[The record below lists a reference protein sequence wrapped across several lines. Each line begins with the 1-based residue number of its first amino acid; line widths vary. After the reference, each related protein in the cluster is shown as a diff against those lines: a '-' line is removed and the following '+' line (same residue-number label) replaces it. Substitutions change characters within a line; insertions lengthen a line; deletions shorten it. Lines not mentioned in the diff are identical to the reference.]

1 MKDIKS
7 IVIITSPF
15 GCIPPH
21 AIGAVEKLWKSC
33 GDVFRDKGIKV
44 TFISKRPN
52 VVNGLSPENIYI
64 KGYNRTGNWLSDF
77 LLDFVYSLHAFIK
90 APKADA
96 IVLNTAWTPVLLPL
110 FKWKYNVSLYN
121 VARFPK
127 RQFGLYKAVN
137 ILSCV
142 SNIVYKSLIEQTPSS
157 VNQACVINN
166 FIDTNVFRKRT
177 EHHLSDNPLILFT
190 GRVHR
195 EKGVDML
202 VQAINKVN
210 KRHKVRLRIIGAYDT
225 SKGGSGIE
233 YKNELDN
240 MAEGWKIE
248 WMPPI
253 YSSEDLAKAMD
264 ECDIYC
270 YPSLA
275 DNGETF
281 GVAPLEAMGLGLPT
295 IVSSLAC
302 FSDFLID
309 NQNGLV
315 FDHHSMQAVDE
326 LAGCINRIVESS
338 ELYRQL
344 SDNAVKSS
352 LDFNINAKADEYL
365 VVLTNMLNFR
375 STGFDND
382 EMKIKPIK
390 E

>member
-1 MKDIKS
+1 MKIIKS

-33 GDVFRDKGIKV
+33 GDVFRDKGIEV
-44 TFISKRPN
+44 IFISKRPYD
-52 VVNGLSPENIYI
+52 VDGLSPENIYI

-77 LLDFVYSLHAFIK
+77 LLDFIYSLRAFIK
-90 APKADA
+90 SPKADA

-110 FKWKYNVSLYN
+110 FKWKYKVSLYN

-127 RQFGLYKAVN
+127 KQFGFYKAVN

-142 SNIVYKSLIEQTPSS
+142 SNIVYKSLIAQTPSS

-166 FIDTNVFRKRT
+166 FIDTSVFRKRK
-177 EHHLSDNPLILFT
+177 EHLLSDNPIILFT

-195 EKGVDML
+195 EKGVELL
-202 VQAINKVN
+202 VQAVNQVN
-210 KRHKVRLRIIGAYDT
+210 KIHKVRLRIIGAYET

-253 YSSEDLAKAMD
+253 YKPEELAMAMD

-295 IVSSLAC
+295 IVSSLGC

-309 NQNGLV
+309 NVNGLV
-315 FDHHSMQAVDE
+315 FNHHTKDAVDQ
-326 LAGCINRIVESS
+326 LVNCINRILEKPG
-338 ELYRQL
+338 LYKQL

-352 LDFNINAKADEYL
+352 SCFNIEAKADEYL
-365 VVLTNMLNFR
+365 VVLSNMLNFR
-375 STGFDND
+375 KTGFDKE